1 MRREQQLRIRTERR
15 VDWPQ
20 IITDL
25 RGRGYT
31 ITAIAMRLRIPR
43 TTIRG
48 WADIDCEPRHAD
60 GERLIALWCAST
72 GMERGQLPLANVTGW
87 LP

>member
-15 VDWPQ
+15 IDWPQ
-20 IITDL
+20 VVADL
-25 RGRGYT
+25 KGRGYT
-31 ITAIAMRLRIPR
+31 TTGIAMRLRIPR

-48 WADIDCEPRHAD
+48 WTEIDGEPRHAD
-60 GERLIALWCAST
+60 GERLIALWCSCT
-72 GMERGQLPLANVTGW
+72 GLDRQQLPLANVTGW

>member
-31 ITAIAMRLRIPR
+31 IT
-43 TTIRG
+43 
-48 WADIDCEPRHAD
+48 EPRHAD
-60 GERLIALWCAST
+60 GERLIALWCATT
-72 GMERGQLPLANVTGW
+72 GLDRQQLPVANVTGW